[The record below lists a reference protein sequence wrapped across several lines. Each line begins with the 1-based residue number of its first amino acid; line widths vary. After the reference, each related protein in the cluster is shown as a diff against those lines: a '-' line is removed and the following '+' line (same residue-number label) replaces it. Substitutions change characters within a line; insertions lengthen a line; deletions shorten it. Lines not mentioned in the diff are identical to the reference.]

1 MDFIKKLF
9 GNKKL
14 LAIIALVIFALVFF
28 IGGFV
33 NQQKEKK
40 KQEENQK
47 WIDEQL
53 EEVRGSKDNVS
64 DNMLLNMQPD
74 LIKSYGKLPDG
85 YIWDIDGTLLSKG
98 DINLSAEEV
107 VYAYLNGLRTLDMS
121 MVQKYS
127 RGSVVMNT
135 YEGYFNE
142 SNKNTDYTDQF
153 MRNMYRESL
162 LSMEIKGIDNSSVFA
177 EDKQVFTVTVNML
190 DLTNKSFWEE
200 DRIDIYKTLDI
211 YSSEE
216 ADSAKSDI
224 YLYDYILQY
233 YKSDDA
239 VKRDVQFDLTVQ
251 RYPDLE
257 TGWLV
262 SIDTDVDLACRYADG
277 KLVVSYIKDMYIKE
291 GLDILEE
298 IKESEA
304 EALVNEE
311 KANAGAEN
319 AENSEDTTEV
329 TEE

>member
-1 MDFIKKLF
+1 MNFIKKIF

-14 LAIIALVIFALVFF
+14 LAIIALVIFAMVFF

-53 EEVRGSKDNVS
+53 EEVRGGKDNVS

-98 DINLSAEEV
+98 DVNLSAEEV

-190 DLTNKSFWEE
+190 DLTNKSFWED

-211 YSSEE
+211 YNSEE

-233 YKSDDA
+233 YKSEDA

-291 GLDILEE
+291 GLDILKE

-304 EALVNEE
+304 EAVSKEE
-311 KANAGAEN
+311 NKEA
-319 AENSEDTTEV
+319 

>member
-1 MDFIKKLF
+1 MKKIL
-9 GNKKL
+9 GNKKVL
-14 LAIIALVIFALVFF
+14 ISIALVLFAVIFMVS
-28 IGGFV
+28 GFV
-33 NQQKEKK
+33 SKK
-40 KQEENQK
+40 KQEKIEEENRK
-47 WIDEQL
+47 WKEEQMKLL
-53 EEVRGSKDNVS
+53 EESEGKVS
-64 DNMLLNMQPD
+64 DNMLLNMQND
-74 LIKSYGKLPDG
+74 LIRSYGKLPDG

-98 DINLSAEEV
+98 DADMSAEDV

-135 YEGYFNE
+135 YEGYFSENK
-142 SNKNTDYTDQF
+142 KNTDYTDQF
-153 MRNMYRESL
+153 MRNMYREAL
-162 LSMEIKGIDNSSVFA
+162 LSMEIKGIDNASVFA
-177 EDKQVFTVTVNML
+177 ENKQVFTVTVNML
-190 DLTNKSFWEE
+190 DLTNKSFWE
-200 DRIDIYKTLDI
+200 DDKMDIYQTLDI

-239 VKRDVQFDLTVQ
+239 IKRDVQFDLTVQ

-291 GLDILEE
+291 GLDMIEE
-298 IKESEA
+298 IREA
-304 EALVNEE
+304 EMQAASEE
-311 KANAGAEN
+311 N
-319 AENSEDTTEV
+319 V
-329 TEE
+329 EE

>member
-1 MDFIKKLF
+1 MNFIKKIL

-14 LAIIALVIFALVFF
+14 LAIIALVIFAMVFF

-53 EEVRGSKDNVS
+53 EEVRGGKDNVS

-190 DLTNKSFWEE
+190 DLTNKSFWED

-211 YSSEE
+211 YNSEE

-233 YKSDDA
+233 YKSEDA

-291 GLDILEE
+291 GLDILKE

-304 EALVNEE
+304 EAVSKEE
-311 KANAGAEN
+311 NKE
-319 AENSEDTTEV
+319 TTE
-329 TEE
+329 E

>member
-1 MDFIKKLF
+1 MNFIKKVF
-9 GNKKL
+9 GNKKIL
-14 LAIIALVIFALVFF
+14 ISIALILFIIVFLV
-28 IGGFV
+28 GGYLS
-33 NQQKEKK
+33 QQKQKK
-40 KQEENQK
+40 IEEENQK
-47 WIDEQL
+47 WIEEQL
-53 EEVRGSKDNVS
+53 KEVDEGNEDIT
-64 DNMLLNMQPD
+64 DNMLLSMQND
-74 LIKSYGKLPDG
+74 LIKSYGKLPEG

-98 DINLSAEEV
+98 DTSMSAEEV

-127 RGSVVMNT
+127 RGSVVMST

-142 SNKNTDYTDQF
+142 TNKNTDYTDQF
-153 MRNMYRESL
+153 MRNMYREAL

-177 EDKQVFTVTVNML
+177 ENKQVFTVTVNML

-200 DRIDIYKTLDI
+200 DRIDIYKTLDV
-211 YSSEE
+211 YNSEE
-216 ADSAKSDI
+216 TDSAKSDI

-291 GLDILEE
+291 GLEILEE
-298 IKESEA
+298 IKESEMESENGA
-304 EALVNEE
+304 TELDNIGEDLEE
-311 KANAGAEN
+311 
-319 AENSEDTTEV
+319 
-329 TEE
+329 

>member
-1 MDFIKKLF
+1 MNFIKKIF

-14 LAIIALVIFALVFF
+14 LAIIALVIFAMVFF

-33 NQQKEKK
+33 SQQKEKK

-53 EEVRGSKDNVS
+53 EEVRGGKDNVS

-190 DLTNKSFWEE
+190 DLTNKSFWED

-211 YSSEE
+211 YNSEE

-233 YKSDDA
+233 YKSEDA

-291 GLDILEE
+291 GLDILKE

-304 EALVNEE
+304 EAVSKEE
-311 KANAGAEN
+311 NKEAM
-319 AENSEDTTEV
+319 ED
-329 TEE
+329 

>member
-1 MDFIKKLF
+1 MKFFKKIF
-9 GNKKL
+9 GNKKTL
-14 LAIIALVIFALVFF
+14 TIIALVSFALIFF
-28 IGGFV
+28 VGGFIS
-33 NQQKEKK
+33 KK
-40 KQEENQK
+40 KQEKIEEENQK

-53 EEVRGSKDNVS
+53 AEMEKSQKDVS
-64 DNMLLNMQPD
+64 DNMLLSMQSD
-74 LIKSYGKLPDG
+74 LIKSYGKLPEG

-98 DINLSAEEV
+98 DKDLSAEEV

-142 SNKNTDYTDQF
+142 ANKNTDYTDQF

-200 DRIDIYKTLDI
+200 DRLDIYKTLDI

-216 ADSAKSDI
+216 ADSAKSDM

-291 GLDILEE
+291 GLDILRE
-298 IKESEA
+298 IKEAEMEA
-304 EALVNEE
+304 EMKAEE
-311 KANAGAEN
+311 EN
-319 AENSEDTTEV
+319 TEV
-329 TEE
+329 EE